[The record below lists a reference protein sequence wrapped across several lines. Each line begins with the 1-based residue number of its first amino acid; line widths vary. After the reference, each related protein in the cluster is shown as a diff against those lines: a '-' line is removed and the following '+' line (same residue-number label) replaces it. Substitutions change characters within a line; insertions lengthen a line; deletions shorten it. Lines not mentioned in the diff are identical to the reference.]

1 MKILLTLLFCSLHA
15 FGQNVYTMKD
25 LRILYKQN
33 DYKEYFDHAKDVIP
47 SSRDSEWQE
56 MTSKLGIKYLET
68 LSKKQTPLSTKE
80 QLLIDK
86 ISRWTIFK
94 DDETFNNA
102 KRPILIGVINKCLS
116 LKNSN
121 NCLAMAKQIF
131 IKDSDPAFG
140 IKILKILN
148 LNRNIEYS
156 AKDLQVFILP
166 MLSSNICSFY
176 INKEPLKSTV
186 DTLFESDT
194 SFFAKNEIEKDCKQA
209 LVKELKAKLYTT
221 KSNLIRKNIKFT
233 LRKWGKIHSN
243 DIYFYNMAQ
252 FLSDYKFSK
261 EELFTKWKTFKTL
274 GKDVR
279 IRNIILDKLFKIR
292 PLYGKIL
299 YNESTEAR
307 AIISAIERYTPEY
320 FSKYASLCLDY
331 YTGKVQAPSGDCH
344 QLFKRNAQLSLFS
357 KEKSDKYKTIM
368 NSWNKKINKASE

>member
-1 MKILLTLLFCSLHA
+1 
-15 FGQNVYTMKD
+15 MKD

-47 SSRDSEWQE
+47 SARDSEWQE

-68 LSKKQTPLSTKE
+68 LSKKQTPLSAKE
-80 QLLIDK
+80 QTLIDK
-86 ISRWTIFK
+86 ISKWTIFK

-121 NCLAMAKQIF
+121 NCLSMAKQTF

-140 IKILKILN
+140 IKILKTLN

-176 INKEPLKSTV
+176 IKKEPLKSTV

-194 SFFAKNEIEKDCKQA
+194 SFFAKNEIEKDCKGI

-221 KSNLIRKNIKFT
+221 KSNLVRKNIKFT

-261 EELFTKWKTFKTL
+261 EVLFTKWKTFKTL
-274 GKDVR
+274 GKDLR
-279 IRNIILDKLFKIR
+279 IRNIILDRLFKIR

-331 YTGKVQAPSGDCH
+331 YTGKEQAPSGDCH
-344 QLFKRNAQLSLFS
+344 QLFKRNTQLSLFS